1 MKSFSTIPR
10 SQGQAV
16 ITAVLFFLFGSLIIT
31 TGIVTPVV
39 KEMRGVRTLVESKQS
54 YFVAESS
61 IEDVSLRLKQGLT
74 VVSPE
79 TLTLLGVTATTA
91 ITDIPDGKL
100 LSATGV
106 SFHDATRI
114 VSATLTLGTGVSFS
128 FGLQSDIGGMLLENN
143 SKVFGNVFSNG
154 SIVGTGNVVGGE
166 AISAGPTG
174 LIHGIHATSSAY
186 AHTIENSTI
195 DKNAYYQTISDSTVS
210 GTSYP
215 GSSDQPT
222 SSLPITDALIEQW
235 ENDAL
240 AGGTISS
247 PCPYKITTNTT
258 IGPKKI
264 NCDLEI
270 STNPTVT
277 LTGPIWVAGNISL
290 KNNPT
295 LQIASSLENNSVQ
308 IIADNP
314 LNQLT
319 GSKIEIENGTA
330 LAGNPQSYLVF
341 ISQNR
346 SAESGGTEVAIEVQN
361 SASGRMLLY
370 AGHGEILLANNV
382 SLKEVTGYKIHLKNF
397 AEVIYETGLISLLFT
412 AGPSGTFNINSWEEI

>member
-1 MKSFSTIPR
+1 MSKVSKNQSGVAALLITI
-10 SQGQAV
+10 V
-16 ITAVLFFLFGSLIIT
+16 IMGVGTII
-31 TGIVTPVV
+31 
-39 KEMRGVRTLVESKQS
+39 
-54 YFVAESS
+54 A
-61 IEDVSLRLKQGLT
+61 
-74 VVSPE
+74 
-79 TLTLLGVTATTA
+79 
-91 ITDIPDGKL
+91 
-100 LSATGV
+100 
-106 SFHDATRI
+106 
-114 VSATLTLGTGVSFS
+114 VSATFVFLNRIEASRNIGFSERAYYAAEAGLEDALIRFFDANKQVPSLYSFS
-128 FGLQSDIGGMLLENN
+128 INGTAVDVSISTDEFNITTISADGNTSSRRRSAAVRIGLDPSATSLSFAAHIGTRGLTMDSN
-143 SKVFGNVFSNG
+143 STVNGNVFSNG

-295 LQIASSLENNSVQ
+295 LQIASSLENSISSGECHRSTLSFHSV
-308 IIADNP
+308 
-314 LNQLT
+314 
-319 GSKIEIENGTA
+319 
-330 LAGNPQSYLVF
+330 
-341 ISQNR
+341 
-346 SAESGGTEVAIEVQN
+346 
-361 SASGRMLLY
+361 
-370 AGHGEILLANNV
+370 
-382 SLKEVTGYKIHLKNF
+382 
-397 AEVIYETGLISLLFT
+397 
-412 AGPSGTFNINSWEEI
+412 PSHSRK